1 MTPIDFPALRRL
13 LDRNAQLVEVLPEA
27 EYTEMHL
34 PARSTS
40 PSRPSA
46 PRPPDLHTTPSLD
59 HAMSAGPGR
68 R

>member
-34 PARSTS
+34 PGAVNISLT
-40 PSRPSA
+40 A
-46 PRPPDLHTTPSLD
+46 VAATTT
-59 HAMSAGPGR
+59 
-68 R
+68 